1 MTRQEI
7 YNYLNGLHVDNTTK
21 NVAMFLIDKR
31 HFAKRIKDIEE
42 YDLQLLAD
50 NLLYNNEIVDIV
62 NVDEYPEDLFTK
74 SQYQAIKDD
83 KKIALLNY
91 YDINNNL
98 KHCKILLDAV
108 NYYNFKGTLK

>member
-1 MTRQEI
+1 MKRQEI
-7 YNYLNGLHVDNTTK
+7 YNFLNGLPVDNINK

-31 HFAKRIKDIEE
+31 LFSKSIRDIEE
-42 YDLQLLAD
+42 YDLNLLVD
-50 NLLYNNEIVDIV
+50 NLLYNNEIIESY
-62 NVDEYPEDLFTK
+62 NLDEYPEDLFTK

-108 NYYNFKGTLK
+108 NYYNFKD